1 MARTSWCSTVT
12 GRSRRKDSTLR
23 ASVDA
28 IRDAFSS
35 RHVVHGASLGTLEES
50 HSDPLRPRP
59 LPRYTNMAELAF
71 HTAACSGDLAGLQA
85 CIASKKDPLEK
96 DKVGCRPTSKRAQRG
111 RTWLG
116 E

>member
-1 MARTSWCSTVT
+1 MSS
-12 GRSRRKDSTLR
+12 
-23 ASVDA
+23 A
-28 IRDAFSS
+28 IDLY
-35 RHVVHGASLGTLEES
+35 GASLGTLEES